1 MTLPENIMLNPTLKK
16 RLEEVATGGYWWLS
30 DFREEVATS
39 LLDTQTKCYCYE
51 IIEERMTA
59 LDISSALIENAE
71 PLSADDFDGVER

>member
-16 RLEEVATGGYWWLS
+16 RLEAVATSGYWWLS

-51 IIEERMTA
+51 IIEERMNA
-59 LDISSALIENAE
+59 LDISCALIENDDA
-71 PLSADDFDGVER
+71 LSISDFDGVER